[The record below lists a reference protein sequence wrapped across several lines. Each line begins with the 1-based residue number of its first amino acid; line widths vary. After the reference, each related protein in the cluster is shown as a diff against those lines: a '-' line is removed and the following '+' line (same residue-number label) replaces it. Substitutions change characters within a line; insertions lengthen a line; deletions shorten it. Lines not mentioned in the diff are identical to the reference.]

1 MSHHLVMLPL
11 LVPLFAGV
19 MILLESRQ
27 RHRVRRFTGLVA
39 TLTLLPVSWLLW
51 GQASVEEYRV
61 YQLGNWPAPFGI
73 VLVLDRLS
81 ALMLMVTAMLA
92 VPVYLYACRGDDGI
106 GVNFHS
112 LFQFLLLGVNGAFLT
127 GDLFNLFVFF
137 EVLLLASY
145 GLLMHGLGAE
155 RARAGLHYVIL
166 NLTGSA
172 IFLFALGL
180 VYGTTG
186 TLNMADVGRA
196 LAAGEVQQTALFAA
210 AVSLLLVVFALK
222 AALLPLGFWLPAAYS
237 AANPPVAAM
246 FAIMSKV
253 GLYAIWRLWPLVV
266 QTGEPALAARLT
278 NWLGALGLISMA
290 VAALG
295 VLAATRLSSLAAWLV
310 LMSVGSLT
318 VVLTQGNEAAWA
330 AGLFYLLHSTW
341 AVAALFLLAGLI
353 ARLRGPEADQLRT
366 GEPLPA
372 SIGLAFLVIAVML
385 VGLPP
390 LSGFLGK
397 VMMLSAVPLP
407 LFWVL
412 LLVGGLASLIAFS
425 RAGST
430 LFWRAEPARY
440 PQRRSAA
447 GLRSL
452 MLLVIMTLM
461 LVAFAAAWLSL
472 TSQVSAQLAQPAGYI
487 EAVLPSGR
495 AP

>member
-1 MSHHLVMLPL
+1 MNAHLVMLPL
-11 LVPLFAGV
+11 LVPLFAGL

-51 GQASVEEYRV
+51 GQASVEEYKV

-81 ALMLMVTAMLA
+81 ALMLLVTAMLA

-106 GVNFHS
+106 GVNFHA

-145 GLLMHGLGAE
+145 GLLMHGMGAP
-155 RARAGLHYVIL
+155 RSRAGLHYVIL

-172 IFLFALGL
+172 IFLFGLGFI
-180 VYGTTG
+180 YGTTG
-186 TLNMADVGRA
+186 TLNMADVARVV
-196 LAAGEVQQTALFAA
+196 AAGDVLQPALFAVA
-210 AVSLLLVVFALK
+210 ISLLLVVFALK

-266 QTGEPALAARLT
+266 DAGEPELAARLT
-278 NWLGALGLISMA
+278 GWLSALGLISMA
-290 VAALG
+290 VATLG
-295 VLAATRLSSLAAWLV
+295 VLAAKRLSTLAAWLV
-310 LMSVGSLT
+310 LLSVGTLT
-318 VVLTQGNEAAWA
+318 VVLVQGDEVAWA

-353 ARLRGPEADQLRT
+353 ARLRGPEADAFRS

-372 SIGLAFLVIAVML
+372 AIGGVFVVIAVML

-390 LSGFLGK
+390 LSGFFGK
-397 VMMLSAVPLP
+397 VLMLSAVPMP
-407 LFWVL
+407 LFW
-412 LLVGGLASLIAFS
+412 LLVLGGGLASLIAFS

-430 LFWRAEPARY
+430 LFWRTQPARY

-452 MLLVIMTLM
+452 MLLVIMSITLA
-461 LVAFAAAWLSL
+461 VFAAGWLAL
-472 TSQVSAQLAQPAGYI
+472 TQQVATQLVQPERYI

-495 AP
+495 MQ